1 MRFGM
6 KLSSLLSRFR
16 KGGTENGAHAA
27 AGRAAQADAR
37 ETADAPHETADAA
50 AQSREDGDKD
60 ENGKNENGGSM
71 TETVRATGSLEE
83 EDASGDYE
91 IEASVQTDV
100 GRVREINEDSGRFSR
115 PSDAATL
122 DSKGVLIIV
131 ADGMGG
137 HSAGEVASGMAVDL
151 VPRLYYDSPSRAPE
165 ALREAVEEANR
176 QIYAASLADESRRG
190 MGTTC
195 TALAVANG
203 EAFAAHVGDSRLY
216 MLREGKIYLLTEDHS
231 AVMEMVKLGLITPAE
246 ARTHEDKNVILRA
259 LGTSPEVEV
268 AALAPFRVRAGDRY
282 LLCSDGLYDL
292 VPDDEME
299 RELAAAED
307 IHAAGERLIAIA
319 KARGGHDN
327 ITVGI
332 LELTPAGSGGARRP
346 ADAGE
351 TREWRVQG

>member
-1 MRFGM
+1 M

-16 KGGTENGAHAA
+16 RSDKGDGARAIHETRDAAKPADRPADAEAPADEATKAEAAGEEKGENGDGGT
-27 AGRAAQADAR
+27 
-37 ETADAPHETADAA
+37 
-50 AQSREDGDKD
+50 
-60 ENGKNENGGSM
+60 M
-71 TETVRATGSLEE
+71 TESTPVTGSFEIEE
-83 EDASGDYE
+83 EGAE
-91 IEASVQTDV
+91 FEVAASVQTDV

-115 PSDAATL
+115 PSDPATL
-122 DSKGVLIIV
+122 STKGVLLVV

-151 VPRLYYDSPSRAPE
+151 VPRLYYGSARPAPD

-176 QIYAASLADESRRG
+176 RIYAASLADASKNG

-195 TALAVANG
+195 TSLAVVG
-203 EAFAAHVGDSRLY
+203 DEAFAAHVGDSRLY
-216 MLREGKIYLLTEDHS
+216 MMREGKVYLLTEDHS

-268 AALAPFRVRAGDRY
+268 SMLTPFRVRAGDKY

-292 VPDDEME
+292 VTDEE
-299 RELAAAED
+299 IGRELEAAED
-307 IHAAGERLIAIA
+307 IHAAGERLIAVA

-332 LELTPAGSGGARRP
+332 VELAPAGAEAPRAREG
-346 ADAGE
+346 AGE
-351 TREWRVQG
+351 TREWRV

>member
-1 MRFGM
+1 M
-6 KLSSLLSRFR
+6 KLSSLFARFR
-16 KGGTENGAHAA
+16 KGGQSGDANGSPPSTTTPAAPHAFAPEAA
-27 AGRAAQADAR
+27 AV
-37 ETADAPHETADAA
+37 APSVEPGPD
-50 AQSREDGDKD
+50 D
-60 ENGKNENGGSM
+60 NGGLM
-71 TETVRATGSLEE
+71 TDIVRETGSLAGEAAE
-83 EDASGDYE
+83 VFEVS
-91 IEASVQTDV
+91 ASVQSDT
-100 GRVREINEDSGRFSR
+100 GCVREMNEDSGLYHK
-115 PSDAATL
+115 PSEADALA
-122 DSKGVLIIV
+122 SKGVLLVV

-137 HSAGEVASGMAVDL
+137 HSAGEVASKMAVDL
-151 VPRLYYDSPSRAPE
+151 VLRLYYDSPSAAPD

-176 QIYAASLADESRRG
+176 EIHAASLEDESRRG

-195 TALAVANG
+195 TALAILGG
-203 EAFAAHVGDSRLY
+203 EGFAAHVGDSRLY
-216 MLREGKIYLLTEDHS
+216 MLRGGKIYLLTEDHS
-231 AVMEMVKLGLITPAE
+231 AVMEMVKLGLITMDE

-268 AALAPFRVRAGDRY
+268 STLTPFPVRAGDRY

-292 VPDDEME
+292 VTDEEME
-299 RELAAAED
+299 RELTASED

-332 LELTPAGSGGARRP
+332 IELVPEGAEAAQV

>member
-1 MRFGM
+1 M

-16 KGGTENGAHAA
+16 RSGAPDGAQEIHATHDAVPAKEEAPAAGETAAEAARAENVENG
-27 AGRAAQADAR
+27 
-37 ETADAPHETADAA
+37 
-50 AQSREDGDKD
+50 
-60 ENGKNENGGSM
+60 NGGLM
-71 TETVRATGSLEE
+71 TESVRVTGSLADDEGE
-83 EDASGDYE
+83 AFE
-91 IEASVQTDV
+91 IVASVQTDV
-100 GRVREINEDSGRFSR
+100 GCVREINEDSGRFSR
-115 PSDAATL
+115 PSDPATL
-122 DSKGVLIIV
+122 ASKGVLLIV

-137 HSAGEVASGMAVDL
+137 HSAGEVASGMAVEL
-151 VPRLYYDSPSRAPE
+151 APRLYYASPRPAPD

-176 QIYAASLADESRRG
+176 QIYAASLADESKHG

-216 MLREGKIYLLTEDHS
+216 MMRGGQVYLLTEDHS
-231 AVMEMVKLGLITPAE
+231 AVMEMVKLGLITMDE
-246 ARTHEDKNVILRA
+246 ARHHEDKNVILRA

-268 AALAPFRVRAGDRY
+268 STLKPFRARAGDKY

-292 VPDDEME
+292 VPDEEMG
-299 RELAAAED
+299 RELSAAED
-307 IHAAGERLIAIA
+307 IHAAGERLITIA

-332 LELTPAGSGGARRP
+332 LELAPEGAGAAQV